1 MDTGRGYMAP
11 ITEERADE
19 MVAAKVDGVFR
30 VGEIVEIKGSRF
42 RVQSLGNKRMV
53 LKILPRKTGE

>member
-1 MDTGRGYMAP
+1 MTP
-11 ITEERADE
+11 ITEERAE
-19 MVAAKVDGVFR
+19 QMIAAKVDGVFS